1 VPISLPIILLS
12 PDSLESL
19 YKLFAFLRN
28 NRHTSS
34 SKLAQWCFLVSLVML
49 VHHLFVTYPNVSI
62 GNYCAVFCVHLS
74 NFGWIS
80 RLQCFVLFLC
90 YYSSPAKNTRRSNA
104 SESDSLFLGV
114 GSGANT
120 SIFGPCAIY
129 NRSMQHMYQLCSEST
144 ALSVEHVKTALVG
157 LTRTDNLK

>member
-1 VPISLPIILLS
+1 MPISLPIILLS

-90 YYSSPAKNTRRSNA
+90 YYSSPAKKYQAIQCIGKRFAISWCWFWSKYIYLWTLCHLQSFNA
-104 SESDSLFLGV
+104 
-114 GSGANT
+114 T
-120 SIFGPCAIY
+120 
-129 NRSMQHMYQLCSEST
+129 
-144 ALSVEHVKTALVG
+144 HVSAVQ
-157 LTRTDNLK
+157 